1 MVQFFGQKL
10 AGFAATRE
18 GWVQSYGSRCVR
30 PPIIYGDVERRV
42 PLRLEEAQLAQS
54 LTKKPVKGRLTGPVT
69 MAKWSFV
76 REDLP
81 REQVVEQVALAIR
94 DEACDLETA
103 AGLRA
108 IQVDE
113 PALREGL
120 PLRRAGWPDY
130 LRWAVRAFRLA
141 TAGISP
147 HVQIHTHMCYS
158 EFGDIIEAIAALD
171 ADVISIA
178 DARSDGALLRTLRAF
193 RYPQQIGPGVY
204 DVHSPNVPTVDFI
217 VGKLWATLAILP
229 ADQVWVN
236 PDCGLKTRGYAELVP
251 ALRNMVEAARQVRSA
266 LERGEESAVA

>member
-1 MVQFFGQKL
+1 
-10 AGFAATRE
+10 
-18 GWVQSYGSRCVR
+18 
-30 PPIIYGDVERRV
+30 
-42 PLRLEEAQLAQS
+42 
-54 LTKKPVKGRLTGPVT
+54 

-81 REQVVEQVALAIR
+81 REQLVEQIALAIG
-94 DEACDLETA
+94 DEVRDLERE

-120 PLRRAGWPDY
+120 PLRRVGWPDY

-147 HVQIHTHMCYS
+147 HIQIHTHTCYS

-178 DARSDGALLRTLRAF
+178 DARSDGALLRTLREF
-193 RYPQQIGPGVY
+193 HYPRQIGPGVY

-217 VGKLWATLAILP
+217 VGKLWATLTILP
-229 ADQVWVN
+229 AEQVWVN

-266 LERGEESAVA
+266 LERGAGSGVAKSRQTT